1 MSRFATLFAYLLQNK
16 SFLFTLSPPYT
27 ANVTHDYQSCVSIS
41 CSPVVFSGNISCI
54 IYSYLP
60 YYDCFWYFL
69 ALSAVAITIISCTLP
84 AVITLTT
91 IQSYRSCTRDV
102 YICSV
107 VHCKVMTFLLLMRVL
122 VQMQLGAFII
132 CQGHGIYK
140 SRASLRL

>member
-1 MSRFATLFAYLLQNK
+1 M
-16 SFLFTLSPPYT
+16 SFLLVKVEKGDTDETNTGYT
-27 ANVTHDYQSCVSIS
+27 ANVTHDYQSCVIIS

-84 AVITLTT
+84 AVVTMTT

-107 VHCKVMTFLLLMRVL
+107 LTFLYRFYRIIFHFEFCTSAANTRYLLL
-122 VQMQLGAFII
+122 LLKHKPKNG
-132 CQGHGIYK
+132 K
-140 SRASLRL
+140 